1 MAFLQCEIYT
11 LRDWYMHTDRL
22 VICLFQ
28 HITITYDFSM
38 TDNLAYDGVIS
49 QIPSGS
55 KPTNQANDGNQTSCF
70 ETFGTNIRFQ
80 VDLKNINIVTNIYL
94 TGKGMLIVDQIKH
107 FT

>member
-1 MAFLQCEIYT
+1 
-11 LRDWYMHTDRL
+11 MHTDRL

-38 TDNLAYDGVIS
+38 TDKLAYDGVIS

-55 KPTNQANDGNQTSCF
+55 KPANQANDGNQTSCF